1 MKTAILAR
9 LVAAGAML
17 AAAAGA
23 APAQALK
30 PWKHG
35 IIAPKADAGLA
46 AHIDRRMAMDPRRKD
61 RDRDHGRDS
70 LRGQR
75 NIFAER

>member
-1 MKTAILAR
+1 MKTSILAR
-9 LVAAGAML
+9 LVVAGAML

-35 IIAPKADAGLA
+35 IIAPKEPMPA
-46 AHIDRRMAMDPRRKD
+46 
-61 RDRDHGRDS
+61 S
-70 LRGQR
+70 C
-75 NIFAER
+75 